1 MLVAIKRGV
10 CRSWWIRFVPIGLAI
25 TLCFCLL
32 SSCCLIFQK
41 VETDRPPTNPLQIDQ
56 LAADVAQM
64 TALLGMAGPLPQHLQ
79 QADAQKNGSEF
90 DVNRFFAALEHLS
103 MQSGYTLDYVYRFD
117 GMGGS
122 PVPYARPLNQA
133 PYGSYADLEAVWQS
147 ENPNASKEQYD
158 RYLEFV
164 QLDGTPESFFQLVV
178 LRTMSRQFYQYWHSG
193 YNDAQ
198 ILVNL
203 QSLDQ
208 IQPMFPEE
216 KLTAGLMEKARSL
229 PIEPQI
235 QFQGDLVTMQV
246 MIFTHWGGFM
256 QETYTIAGTFPHRIL
271 NQTRE
276 TLLEYNCGVSF

>member
-1 MLVAIKRGV
+1 VATQKGV
-10 CRSWWIRFVPIGLAI
+10 DKPGWIRFLTIGLGMI
-25 TLCFCLL
+25 LCFCLL
-32 SSCCLIFQK
+32 SSCCLLFQK

-56 LAADVAQM
+56 LEADMAQM
-64 TALLGMAGPLPQHLQ
+64 TSLLGIAGPVPQYLQ
-79 QADAQKNGSEF
+79 QADARKNGSEF
-90 DVNRFFAALEHLS
+90 DVNQFFTVLEHLS
-103 MQSGYTLDYVYRFD
+103 MQSGYALDYVYRFD
-117 GMGGS
+117 GMGGY
-122 PVPYARPLNQA
+122 PVLYPRPLNQV
-133 PYGSYADLEAVWQS
+133 PYGSYADLEAFWQS
-147 ENPNASKEQYD
+147 ENPTASKGQYD

-164 QLDGTPESFFQLVV
+164 QLDGMPEGFFQLVV
-178 LRTMSRQFYQYWHSG
+178 LRTMGRQFYQYWHAG

-198 ILVNL
+198 ILTNL

-235 QFQGDLVTMQV
+235 QFQGDQVTMQV
-246 MIFTHWGGFM
+246 MIFTHWGGFI
-256 QETYTIAGTFPHRIL
+256 QETYTIASTFPHRIL